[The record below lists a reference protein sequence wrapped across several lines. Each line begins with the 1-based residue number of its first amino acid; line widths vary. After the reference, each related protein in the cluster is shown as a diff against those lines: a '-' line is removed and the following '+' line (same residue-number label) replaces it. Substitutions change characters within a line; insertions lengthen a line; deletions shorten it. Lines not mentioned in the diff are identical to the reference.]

1 MNKTCLFIYF
11 GHRAWIPLCENTLLF
26 CCEIKKKSVPI
37 FHTIIDSI
45 SEATSAVQYKLYKQ
59 VFALSNQEYLQIFLS
74 TEPPNKPNNWPNN
87 NDTEPVSLT
96 L

>member
-1 MNKTCLFIYF
+1 M
-11 GHRAWIPLCENTLLF
+11 PLCENTLLF

-59 VFALSNQEYLQIFLS
+59 VFALSNQEFL
-74 TEPPNKPNNWPNN
+74 
-87 NDTEPVSLT
+87 
-96 L
+96 